1 MKSVGRSD
9 GCVVRCE
16 AGSGGVMG
24 LGKILREIIWREGG
38 RGSLS
43 MEEGKVVVDNLADLK
58 GKEKVV
64 RRTRSWLRD
73 GKV

>member
-1 MKSVGRSD
+1 M
-9 GCVVRCE
+9 
-16 AGSGGVMG
+16 
-24 LGKILREIIWREGG
+24 REIVWREGG

-58 GKEKVV
+58 GKGKVV

-73 GKV
+73 GTV